1 MNIPHSKPT
10 FQVAEAFRR
19 SKERQNEMDHNTQYE
34 PHNDNK
40 APFCLGHPAHA
51 LQPEEVICRVCGS
64 LANQTTLGIYQ
75 VQKLL
80 GIGRSGRA
88 YLAHHQRSGQ
98 PVTIKLAPSQTAN
111 PELWESVRREVRMT
125 TALRHNSIRSVF
137 SCGTWSPELKIGASP
152 FHTLQAAASNT
163 YLLTLCQFIPGTLDH
178 FIAYLQKGEYQRAL
192 YEQGSSPRALL
203 IHVLQQIGMALHA
216 IHTHGTVHGAV
227 IPGNILFTSYERVWV
242 ADFGL
247 ARLQAAPSPY
257 LAPELYTAAQASQ
270 QGNVQAYWNAV
281 NPASDQYMFAI
292 LCQQLFT
299 QTLPR
304 QQYEAL
310 QPVITR
316 ATHPKPER
324 RYPTLELMVQDLL
337 MLISRA
343 EQKPAQAPVAPIHN
357 QAGAQLVGAGSSPA
371 HRTGSIP
378 RSSPQNFTPI
388 PGYADGPL
396 TPSLPATPLTPA
408 IPLTAEDW
416 EKRGDKLFALHDYE
430 EALKSYHRAVEV
442 HGERAHIWLALGDTY
457 FALARHK
464 EALMAYEQAV
474 YLNPNDPQ
482 SWANRGTAL
491 DELGR
496 HREALDC
503 YERSEQLCSV

>member
-1 MNIPHSKPT
+1 M
-10 FQVAEAFRR
+10 QLQMEEASRR

-34 PHNDNK
+34 PQNGNR
-40 APFCLGHPAHA
+40 ASFCLGHPSHA
-51 LQPEEVICRVCGS
+51 LQQEEVICRVCGA
-64 LANQTTLGIYQ
+64 LAAQTILGAYQ

-88 YLAHHQRSGQ
+88 YLAQHQGSSQ
-98 PVTIKLAPSQTAN
+98 PVTIKLSPSQTAN
-111 PELWESVRREVRMT
+111 PELWEAARREVRMT

-137 SCGTWSPELKIGASP
+137 SCTTWSLEQKMRDGSSPNHMRQAS
-152 FHTLQAAASNT
+152 ASNM
-163 YLLTLCQFIPGTLDH
+163 YLMTLCQFIPGTLEH
-178 FIAYLQKGEYQRAL
+178 FVAYLQKGENQRAL
-192 YEQGSSPRALL
+192 YEKGHSPRTLL
-203 IHVLQQIGMALHA
+203 IHVLQQIGMAA
-216 IHTHGTVHGAV
+216 HTAHTRGTVHGAI
-227 IPGNILFTSYERVWV
+227 IPGNVLFTSYERAWL

-247 ARLQAAPSPY
+247 ARLQPAPSPY

-304 QQYEAL
+304 QEYEAL
-310 QPVITR
+310 LPIINR

-324 RYPTLELMVQDLL
+324 RYPSVELLVQDLMMLTSRSAPQPSQMQTQSSSGAHL
-337 MLISRA
+337 MA
-343 EQKPAQAPVAPIHN
+343 
-357 QAGAQLVGAGSSPA
+357 AGSMSGTASRGPISM
-371 HRTGSIP
+371 H
-378 RSSPQNFTPI
+378 SSSGQSFTPI
-388 PGYADGPL
+388 PGYAAGPL

-416 EKRGDKLFALHDYE
+416 EKRGDKLFTLHDYE

-442 HGERAHIWLALGDTY
+442 NGDRAHIWLALGDTY
-457 FALARHK
+457 FALGRHK

-482 SWANRGTAL
+482 TWANRGTAL

-503 YERSEQLCSV
+503 YERSEQLRSA